1 MRFGLHGL
9 GIGSGSRPEIVRATA
24 RHAERRGFATL
35 WCGEHVVMVDDSSSP
50 YPYSDD
56 GRIAVPATADWLD
69 PFACLTYAAAVTS
82 TIRLATGIVL
92 LPEHNPVIM
101 AKQAASL
108 DRLSGGRF
116 GLGIGIGWSRD
127 EFDALGIAFDG
138 RAARTADYV
147 HALRT
152 LWRDDPATYDSH
164 YVSFRSIRVNPKPT
178 QPRLPIL
185 VGGNSDRALRRVA
198 DWGDGWYGFNLDGVS
213 AVGDRLQLL
222 ARFCADAGRD
232 IADLY
237 LAVALRNPARAD
249 VALLGDLGIT
259 ELVLVDAPPDSA
271 EECLVWVD
279 RLADRW
285 IT

>member
-9 GIGSGSRPEIVRATA
+9 GIGSGSRPEIIDATA
-24 RHAERRGFATL
+24 RQAERRGFGTL
-35 WCGEHVVMVDDSSSP
+35 WCGEHVVMVDESSST

-69 PFACLTYAAAVTS
+69 PFSCLTYAAAVTS
-82 TIRLATGIVL
+82 TIHLATGVVL

-108 DRLSGGRF
+108 DRLSAGRF
-116 GLGIGIGWSRD
+116 RLGIGIGWSEE
-127 EFDALGIAFDG
+127 EFDALGIPFAG

-147 HALRT
+147 HAIRT
-152 LWRDDPATYDSH
+152 LWRDDPATYASDH
-164 YVSFRSIRVNPKPT
+164 VSFRTIRVNPKPT
-178 QPRLPIL
+178 QTHLPIL

-198 DWGDGWYGFNLDGVS
+198 AWGDGWYGFNLDTV
-213 AVGDRLQLL
+213 ATVRDRLHLL
-222 ARFCADAGRD
+222 TRFCTDTGRD

-237 LAVALRNPARAD
+237 LAVALRTPTRAD
-249 VALLGDLGIT
+249 VAELSALGVT
-259 ELVLVDAPPDSA
+259 ELVLVDTPPESPD
-271 EECLVWVD
+271 ECVDWVD
-279 RLADRW
+279 GLADRW